1 MWRDSE
7 TETDYLDYG
16 YIVDIM
22 TDTINDK
29 KLLPS
34 CIGLYGDWGSGKS
47 SLMHMCMKKLNE
59 QKDDTICLLFNGWL
73 YESYDDAKTAILSSI
88 LDGIKENRKLQGTA
102 LEIIRTLYQS
112 IDKFK
117 LIKGGIKFGV
127 DLALTGGMGS
137 IANLTMKSVI
147 KESKKAL
154 GELDEETVIKDLKEK
169 LDYKELRE
177 DIKEFRKKFA
187 QLIEAAGIE
196 KLVIFVDELDRCSPN
211 TILDTLEAMRLFLF
225 EGKVAFVIGA
235 DERHVSYAIKTK
247 FKDIQGINMDIGK
260 EYQEKLVQYPI
271 RIPSMNKDETEFYIL
286 CLLAENELDR
296 NAFER
301 LLSYL
306 QAKRGEKPLDFSID
320 MATLKGHDDRIA
332 TQLNDSLILS
342 KQLSGMGKTVD
353 KGKTT
358 VGRQRSDRVF
368 LFYAFISG

>member
-1 MWRDSE
+1 
-7 TETDYLDYG
+7 
-16 YIVDIM
+16 
-22 TDTINDK
+22 
-29 KLLPS
+29 
-34 CIGLYGDWGSGKS
+34 
-47 SLMHMCMKKLNE
+47 
-59 QKDDTICLLFNGWL
+59 
-73 YESYDDAKTAILSSI
+73 
-88 LDGIKENRKLQGTA
+88 
-102 LEIIRTLYQS
+102 
-112 IDKFK
+112 
-117 LIKGGIKFGV
+117 
-127 DLALTGGMGS
+127 
-137 IANLTMKSVI
+137 MKSVI

-235 DERHVSYAIKTK
+235 DERHISYAIKTK

-286 CLLAENELDR
+286 CLLAENELEEQKF
-296 NAFER
+296 NG

-306 QAKRGEKPLDFSID
+306 QEKRSESPLEFSID
-320 MATLKGHDDRIA
+320 MTVLKEYDDRIA
-332 TQLNDSLILS
+332 TKLNESLILS
-342 KQLSGMGKTVD
+342 KQLSGILSSGLNGNPRQCKRFLNTMDMRQKMARFKT
-353 KGKTT
+353 
-358 VGRQRSDRVF
+358 
-368 LFYAFISG
+368 